1 MRYEG
6 LVENN
11 SRYPHIINIVDCPSR
26 AASIVEARS
35 LASGKANRLE
45 IPADA
50 LAILKWMNND
60 EMIQNA
66 LPKLNAEQR
75 EFLIS
80 GCTSEDWEDMFW
92 ETDENTPSRGFIE

>member
-1 MRYEG
+1 MKP
-6 LVENN
+6 NN
-11 SRYPHIINIVDCPSR
+11 ARYPHIEKIVDCPSR

-35 LASGKANRLE
+35 LATGDTNFQE

-50 LAILKWMNND
+50 DAILKWMNGG

-66 LPKLNAEQR
+66 LPKLDADQR

-80 GCTSEDWEDMFW
+80 GCTSEDWDNLWFD
-92 ETDENTPSRGFIE
+92 DE

>member
-1 MRYEG
+1 MKYEG

-11 SRYPHIINIVDCPSR
+11 ARYPHIINIVDCPSR

-35 LASGKANRLE
+35 LATGKANSLE

-50 LAILKWMNND
+50 LAILQWMNND

-66 LPKLNAEQR
+66 LPKLDADQR

-80 GCTSEDWEDMFW
+80 GCTSEDWDNMFF
-92 ETDENTPSRGFIE
+92 EGDDE

>member
-1 MRYEG
+1 MKYEG

-11 SRYPHIINIVDCPSR
+11 ARYPHIINIVDCPSR

-35 LASGKANRLE
+35 LASGFRKTNRLE

-60 EMIQNA
+60 ETIQNA
-66 LPKLNAEQR
+66 LPKLDADQR

-80 GCTSEDWEDMFW
+80 GCTSEDWDSMFP
-92 ETDENTPSRGFIE
+92 EGDDE